1 MLCILYK
8 KQYLC
13 TQINFFQDNMQ
24 RLLLIIICLSV
35 ITLQNASAQSRQLK
49 KDLSQAR
56 TLIKN
61 GKELDKAIKLMTDQL
76 ANSEEARIT
85 EKVYLTWY
93 EAVEKQY
100 AQGNEQLYLKQ
111 QYDTAKLFSYAKE
124 MFRILEALDS
134 VAAQKVDKE
143 GEKVEYR
150 SKHAQILNAYR
161 PNLFYGGSYF
171 LGKDDYKT
179 AFDFFSTY
187 LDCAYQPLFKEE
199 YDYIKNDTLMPKAA
213 YYATHCGYKLG
224 DAEKILKYS
233 DIAQRDNVHRLPLAQ
248 YKAEAYRELGD
259 TISYIAT
266 LRRGFRQFTRNPYF
280 FIYLQDWYTKNNMPD
295 EALQLCNDALKH
307 DSNWQLVLLAKSNIL
322 LNLENNN
329 ECIAVCDKFISL
341 NDTIPDVY
349 FYAGTAYLNEA
360 LKLEK
365 EPDARRKNKAAL
377 QAIYKKALPY
387 MEKYRQLSPDDK
399 NKWAPAL
406 YRIYLNL
413 NMGKQFEE
421 MDKIV
426 NKL

>member
-1 MLCILYK
+1 MNY
-8 KQYLC
+8 
-13 TQINFFQDNMQ
+13 TQDNMQ
-24 RLLLIIICLSV
+24 KILFVIFLS
-35 ITLQNASAQSRQLK
+35 ITTLQYADAQSKQLK

-76 ANSEEARIT
+76 ANSEEARET
-85 EKVYLTWY
+85 DKVYLTWY

-100 AQGNEQLYLKQ
+100 AQGNEQLYLGQK
-111 QYDTAKLFSYAKE
+111 YDTAKLFSYAKE
-124 MFRILEALDS
+124 MFRILESLDS
-134 VAAQKVDKE
+134 VSARKAEKE
-143 GEKVEYR
+143 GGKVEYR
-150 SKHAQILNAYR
+150 SKHAQMMNVYR

-171 LGKDDYKT
+171 LRNNDYKT
-179 AFDFFSTY
+179 AFDFFDTY
-187 LDCAYQPLFKEE
+187 LDCANQPLFKEE
-199 YDYIKNDTLMPKAA
+199 YDYLKTDTLMPKAA
-213 YYATHCGYKLG
+213 YLATHCGYKLG
-224 DAEKILKYS
+224 DMEKVLKYA
-233 DIAQRDNVHRLPLAQ
+233 DIAQRDNAHRLTLTQ

-259 TISYIAT
+259 TTNYIAT
-266 LRRGFRQFTRNPYF
+266 LRRGFRQFTRHPYF
-280 FIYLQDWYTKNNMPD
+280 FIYLQDWYTKHNQLD
-295 EALQLCNDALKH
+295 EALELCNDALQNDK
-307 DSNWQLVLLAKSNIL
+307 NWQLVLLAKGNTL
-322 LNLENNN
+322 LNMEQYD

-365 EPDARRKNKAAL
+365 EPDARRKNKTVL
-377 QAIYKKALPY
+377 QEIYKKAMHY

-399 NKWAPAL
+399 EKWAPAL

-426 NKL
+426 NQL

>member
-1 MLCILYK
+1 
-8 KQYLC
+8 
-13 TQINFFQDNMQ
+13 
-24 RLLLIIICLSV
+24 
-35 ITLQNASAQSRQLK
+35 
-49 KDLSQAR
+49 
-56 TLIKN
+56 
-61 GKELDKAIKLMTDQL
+61 
-76 ANSEEARIT
+76 
-85 EKVYLTWY
+85 
-93 EAVEKQY
+93 
-100 AQGNEQLYLKQ
+100 
-111 QYDTAKLFSYAKE
+111 
-124 MFRILEALDS
+124 
-134 VAAQKVDKE
+134 
-143 GEKVEYR
+143 
-150 SKHAQILNAYR
+150 
-161 PNLFYGGSYF
+161 
-171 LGKDDYKT
+171 
-179 AFDFFSTY
+179 
-187 LDCAYQPLFKEE
+187 
-199 YDYIKNDTLMPKAA
+199 
-213 YYATHCGYKLG
+213 
-224 DAEKILKYS
+224 
-233 DIAQRDNVHRLPLAQ
+233 
-248 YKAEAYRELGD
+248 
-259 TISYIAT
+259 
-266 LRRGFRQFTRNPYF
+266 
-280 FIYLQDWYTKNNMPD
+280 MPD

-377 QAIYKKALPY
+377 QEIYKKALPY